1 MKKNKVKIA
10 CLQTTSSKD
19 PQKNMSMLEQLF
31 EKVSSNFDLI
41 CLPECVAIFSDN
53 KKDLDFFSKKY
64 RESFF
69 NLITFYA
76 KKKKSAIVVGC
87 VPEKLNRLKFVK
99 R

>member
-53 KKDLDFFSKKY
+53 KLS
-64 RESFF
+64 
-69 NLITFYA
+69 
-76 KKKKSAIVVGC
+76 V
-87 VPEKLNRLKFVK
+87 
-99 R
+99 

>member
-31 EKVSSNFDLI
+31 EKVSSNVDLI

-53 KKDLDFFSKKY
+53 KKDLDFFRKK
-64 RESFF
+64 
-69 NLITFYA
+69 
-76 KKKKSAIVVGC
+76 
-87 VPEKLNRLKFVK
+87 
-99 R
+99 

>member
-53 KKDLDFFSKKY
+53 KKDLVFFRKNTE
-64 RESFF
+64 RVF
-69 NLITFYA
+69 LI
-76 KKKKSAIVVGC
+76 
-87 VPEKLNRLKFVK
+87 
-99 R
+99 